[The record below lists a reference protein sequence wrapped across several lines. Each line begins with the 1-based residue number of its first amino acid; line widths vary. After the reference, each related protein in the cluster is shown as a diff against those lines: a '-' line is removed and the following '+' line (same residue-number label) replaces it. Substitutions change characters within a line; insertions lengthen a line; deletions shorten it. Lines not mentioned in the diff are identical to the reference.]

1 MPPKKRDRSP
11 VDEIRSHFEQVQD
24 DHEMFLQAFESK
36 RGDPIYRVEKKV
48 QNGLVCSFRL
58 LLQMVFQL
66 VNFNQATFVNHSPR
80 QCLLSVLL
88 FPVRPLNTWQ
98 IHEIRYL
105 IDFSSL

>member
-48 QNGLVCSFRL
+48 QNGFVYSFRI

-66 VNFNQATFVNHSPR
+66 VNSKP
-80 QCLLSVLL
+80 LLSTIPHDNVFCPCYYFQLD
-88 FPVRPLNTWQ
+88 PS
-98 IHEIRYL
+98 IHDKFTKSVI
-105 IDFSSL
+105 